1 LVFIDSHIYMEARMA
16 ALPDSTDNGFE
27 IVRALRDNC
36 ERPFE
41 DAHAM
46 PPQVYTSAAFLALE
60 QRDVFRNEWLCVGR
74 ASTLAKD
81 GDYLTAAIDDQ
92 PIVVLRD
99 ASGELRAFSNVCL
112 HRMSVLLEGRGNVR
126 RIVCP
131 YHAWNYSLDGSL
143 SNAPMMERQAGFCKE
158 QYKLPSVRCE
168 TWQGWI
174 YVTLNQH
181 APSIEK
187 HLSELT
193 KLIEPYGMTHYLE
206 TFHEEHVWDS
216 NWKILAE
223 NFMESYHLPM
233 LHRATVGPHSKL
245 EEMEC
250 PPGLPAFNYHW
261 ITKEA
266 SLPIGNAHPD
276 NTRLEGQWRR
286 TTALLAI
293 YPTHLITLTPGY
305 FWYLILQPRGVGQ
318 VHIRFGGGL
327 APEFVNDPKADEHMA
342 TLKSLLDTVNAE
354 DRRGV
359 ESVFRGVHAPLA
371 KPGHLSHLER
381 PNYDFARYL
390 ASRLGAA

>member
-1 LVFIDSHIYMEARMA
+1 MVGSITPSPAGLDLVH
-16 ALPDSTDNGFE
+16 
-27 IVRALRDNC
+27 ALRANC

-41 DAHAM
+41 DARSM
-46 PPQVYTSAAFLALE
+46 PPEVYTSEAFLALE
-60 QRDVFRNEWLCVGR
+60 RRDVFRREWLCLGR
-74 ASTLAKD
+74 ASALAKH
-81 GDYLTAAIDDQ
+81 GDYLTGTIDDQ
-92 PIVVLRD
+92 PVVVLRD
-99 ASGELRAFSNVCL
+99 AGGELRAFSNVCL

-131 YHAWNYSLDGSL
+131 YHAWNYTLDGSL
-143 SNAPMMERQAGFCKE
+143 AGAPLMDRQAGFCKD
-158 QYKLPSVRCE
+158 QYKLPAVRCE
-168 TWQGWI
+168 TWQGWV
-174 YVTLNQH
+174 YVTLNDKAPPVH
-181 APSIEK
+181 A
-187 HLSELT
+187 HLADLT
-193 KLIEPYGMTHYLE
+193 QLIEPYGMTDYVE
-206 TFHEEHVWDS
+206 TFYEEHVWDT

-276 NTRLEGQWRR
+276 NTRLKDHWRR

-293 YPTHLITLTPGY
+293 YPNHLITLTPGY
-305 FWYLILQPRGVGQ
+305 FWYLILQPRGVDR

-327 APEFVNDPKADEHMA
+327 APEFIDDPKAGEYMA
-342 TLKSLLDTVNAE
+342 TLKALLDDVNAE

-359 ESVFRGVHAPLA
+359 EAVFRGVHAPLA

-390 ASRLGAA
+390 AQRVASD

>member
-1 LVFIDSHIYMEARMA
+1 MA
-16 ALPDSTDNGFE
+16 LTSTSAGLE
-27 IVRALRDNC
+27 IVRQLRANC
-36 ERPFE
+36 ERPFS
-41 DAHAM
+41 DARAM
-46 PPQVYTSAAFLALE
+46 PPAVYTSADFLALE
-60 QRDVFRNEWLCVGR
+60 QRDIFRKEWLCVGR
-74 ASTLAKD
+74 ESALKNT
-81 GDYLTAAIDDQ
+81 GDYVTADIGDQ
-92 PIVVLRD
+92 TVVVLR
-99 ASGELRAFSNVCL
+99 GEDGNLRAFSNVCL

-131 YHAWNYSLDGSL
+131 YHAWNYSLDGAL
-143 SNAPMMERQAGFCKE
+143 CGAPLMDRQEGFCKDN
-158 QYKLPSVRCE
+158 YALPPIRCE
-168 TWQGWI
+168 TWQGWV
-174 YVTLNQH
+174 YLTLDPD
-181 APSIEK
+181 APAVATR
-187 HLSELT
+187 LAELT
-193 KLIEPYGMTHYLE
+193 KLIDMYGMASYVE
-206 TFHEEHVWDS
+206 TFYEEHVWDT

-233 LHRATVGPHSKL
+233 LHRATVGPHSRL
-245 EEMEC
+245 EDMEC

-276 NTRLEGQWRR
+276 NRRLQGHWRK

-305 FWYLILQPRGVGQ
+305 FWYLVLQPLGVGR

-327 APEFVNDPKADEHMA
+327 SPEFVDDSKGAEYMA
-342 TLKSLLDTVNAE
+342 TLKALLDEVNAE

-359 ESVFRGVHAPLA
+359 QAVFRGVHAPLA

-390 ASRLGAA
+390 ARRLAQ

>member
-1 LVFIDSHIYMEARMA
+1 
-16 ALPDSTDNGFE
+16 
-27 IVRALRDNC
+27 
-36 ERPFE
+36 
-41 DAHAM
+41 M
-46 PPQVYTSAAFLALE
+46 PPGVYTSEAFLALE
-60 QRDVFRNEWLCVGR
+60 QRDIFSNEWLCVGR
-74 ASTLAKD
+74 ASALAQT
-81 GDYLTAAIDDQ
+81 GDYLTAQIGDQ
-92 PIVVLRD
+92 PIVVLRE
-99 ASGELRAFSNVCL
+99 ANGELRAFSNVCL

-131 YHAWNYSLDGSL
+131 YHAWNYTLDGKL
-143 SNAPMMERQAGFCKE
+143 AGAPLMDRQPGFCKDR
-158 QYKLPSVRCE
+158 YALPAVRCE

-174 YVTLNQH
+174 YVTLNEH
-181 APSIEK
+181 APALAT
-187 HLSELT
+187 HLAELT
-193 KLIEPYGMTHYLE
+193 SLIEPYGMTDYVE
-206 TFHEEHVWDS
+206 TFDEEHVWDT

-266 SLPIGNAHPD
+266 TLPIGNAHPS
-276 NTRLEGQWRR
+276 NTRLEGHWRR

-293 YPTHLITLTPGY
+293 YPTHLVTLTPGY
-305 FWYLILQPRGVGQ
+305 FWYLILQPRGVGR

-327 APEFVNDPKADEHMA
+327 APEFIDDPRANEYMS
-342 TLKSLLDTVNAE
+342 TLKTLLDEVNAE

-359 ESVFRGVHAPLA
+359 EAVFRGVHAPLA

-390 ASRLGAA
+390 AQRIGAA